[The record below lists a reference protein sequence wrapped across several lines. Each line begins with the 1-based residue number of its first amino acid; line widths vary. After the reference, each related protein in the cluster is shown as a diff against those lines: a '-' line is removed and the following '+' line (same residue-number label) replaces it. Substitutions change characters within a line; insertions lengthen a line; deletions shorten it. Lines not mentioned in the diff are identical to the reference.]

1 MSEDK
6 KAEIIR
12 EFVKAFESN
21 DFGKAATLC
30 SDDIIWHTPLGTF
43 KGKEELKRYFDWAAE
58 TIKDYKITETGI
70 GILVQGDKAFFE
82 HNISGTMQ
90 GEKGSI
96 LAMCAY
102 EFTGNEIKECRT
114 VFDRLSIAEQA
125 SSKWIEKKFVNTI
138 VNQMQKGL

>member
-1 MSEDK
+1 MSDEK
-6 KAEIIR
+6 KAEMMR

-21 DFGKAATLC
+21 DFKKAASFC
-30 SDDIIWHTPLGTF
+30 SDDIVWHTPMSTF

-58 TIKDYKITETGI
+58 AIKDYKIAETGI

-82 HNISGTMQ
+82 HTFSGTMQ
-90 GEKGSI
+90 GEKAAF
-96 LAMCAY
+96 LAICAY
-102 EFTGNEIKECRT
+102 EFTGNKIKECRT

-125 SSKWIEKKFVNTI
+125 SSKWLEKKFVNTI